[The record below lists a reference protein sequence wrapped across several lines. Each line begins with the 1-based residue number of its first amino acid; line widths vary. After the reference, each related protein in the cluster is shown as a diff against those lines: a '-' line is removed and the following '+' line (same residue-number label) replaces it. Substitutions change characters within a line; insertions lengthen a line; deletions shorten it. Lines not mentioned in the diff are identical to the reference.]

1 MPGVNM
7 EPNAEVKSTRSASKA
22 IWPLGLGAVLLLTGF
37 AYWREQGTSGTADS
51 DLPYLARVNSGEAA
65 PSFRATALTG
75 HEISFPADYRGKL
88 VLVDFWA
95 TWCPPCRA
103 EFPHLREA
111 YERFHD
117 RGLEIVG
124 VSLDAPSGIPAES
137 VQRFLR
143 ENNAPWDVIY
153 QGANEIAGRYRVVA
167 IPAAFLVD
175 GDTGVIVARGNQLR
189 GDALLQTIEKVLRDA
204 QRE

>member
-7 EPNAEVKSTRSASKA
+7 EPNQRMKPTRPASKA

-37 AYWREQGTSGTADS
+37 AYWREQGTSAAADN
-51 DLPYLARVNSGEAA
+51 DLPYLARVNSGQAA
-65 PSFRATALTG
+65 PPFRAATLAG
-75 HEISFPADYRGKL
+75 REINFPRDYRGKL

-103 EFPHLREA
+103 EFPHLREV
-111 YERFHD
+111 YKKFHD

-124 VSLDAPSGIPAES
+124 VSLDAPSGIPAEN
-137 VQRFLR
+137 VQQFLR
-143 ENNAPWDVIY
+143 ENNASWEVIY
-153 QGANEIAGRYRVVA
+153 QGASEIASQYRVNA

-189 GDALLQTIEKVLRDA
+189 GDALLETIEKVLREA
-204 QRE
+204 QRG